1 MIGLVSREE
10 EGRDLLGKRTMDFKV
25 SYLDAGLTSSY
36 FTDSEQL
43 VGLSPGG
50 SGGSPASSASNT
62 PTQRVSR
69 RYKTQLRDFL
79 STCRTKRKLSASAAT
94 AAGSTPGQVSNGPV
108 LPSILGLY
116 YYSF

>member
-1 MIGLVSREE
+1 
-10 EGRDLLGKRTMDFKV
+10 MDFKV

-50 SGGSPASSASNT
+50 SGAGGSPASSASTT

-94 AAGSTPGQVSNGPV
+94 VAGSTPGQVRDWAWV
-108 LPSILGLY
+108 RLPATAAAIFVSLVFLLIFFMMADY
-116 YYSF
+116 R